1 MLTVCLVLLIV
12 IGLLFIYYVF
22 FAKKNNASKE
32 KMTNGMKIVNYN
44 TEWCGFSKR
53 FQPIWDDF
61 ANDMKKKYPNIQVI
75 DMKCDN
81 NENKDKCMIP
91 EVEGFPTVILHK
103 DDKLIIYD
111 DSRTKDSLMKFVEA
125 NK

>member
-12 IGLLFIYYVF
+12 IGLLFMYYVF
-22 FAKKNNASKE
+22 FAKKNDTSKE

-61 ANDMKKKYPNIQVI
+61 TKDMKKKYSNIEVI
-75 DMKCDN
+75 DMKCDKD
-81 NENKDKCMIP
+81 ENKDKCMIP

-103 DDKLIIYD
+103 DGKSIVYE
-111 DSRTKDSLMKFVEA
+111 DSRNKESIMKFIEA